1 MMLVE
6 DIVLF
11 LMTETVR
18 ILRAVEVDSLL
29 M

>member
-1 MMLVE
+1 MMLGE

-11 LMTETVR
+11 LMAETVR
-18 ILRAVEVDSLL
+18 ILRAVEDDSLL